1 MSTQSYNGQPDQAS
15 ATMARKDWR
24 QIYAQRHANS
34 RIYKA
39 GRIHEDVNE
48 AAHIWRAEIE
58 TVTIPGSVDKAK
70 IPTVATP
77 TVSHRASPPTE
88 ASSGAWAT
96 WPRPYWMWDR
106 GIAGT
111 KYDARVMVEH
121 STYLAGVDFSGAVV
135 NRSFEEPGHAYT
147 SIKDMKIGNNNT
159 VSRFA
164 FARGSHHRTPSTST
178 ASSGSLKTEC
188 NEDWWK
194 ENSPWGSQWAESKS
208 Q

>member
-24 QIYAQRHANS
+24 QIYAQKHANS
-34 RIYKA
+34 RVYKA

-48 AAHIWRAEIE
+48 AAHIWRAKTE

-70 IPTVATP
+70 QIHTTVATP
-77 TVSHRASPPTE
+77 TISHRASPPTE
-88 ASSGAWAT
+88 AYSGAWAT

-121 STYLAGVDFSGAVV
+121 SEYPAFSTAVV
-135 NRSFEEPGHAYT
+135 NGSFEASGLAYT
-147 SIKDMKIGNNNT
+147 SIKDRKSGNNNA

-164 FARGSHHRTPSTST
+164 FAMGSHHRTPSTST
-178 ASSGSLKTEC
+178 ASSGSLETGC
-188 NEDWWK
+188 HEDWWK

>member
-1 MSTQSYNGQPDQAS
+1 
-15 ATMARKDWR
+15 MARKDWR

-70 IPTVATP
+70 VSCRHMNPFVSPPSPCTQQIPTVATP

-111 KYDARVMVEH
+111 KYDARVMVE
-121 STYLAGVDFSGAVV
+121 
-135 NRSFEEPGHAYT
+135 
-147 SIKDMKIGNNNT
+147 
-159 VSRFA
+159 VS
-164 FARGSHHRTPSTST
+164 
-178 ASSGSLKTEC
+178 
-188 NEDWWK
+188 
-194 ENSPWGSQWAESKS
+194 
-208 Q
+208 